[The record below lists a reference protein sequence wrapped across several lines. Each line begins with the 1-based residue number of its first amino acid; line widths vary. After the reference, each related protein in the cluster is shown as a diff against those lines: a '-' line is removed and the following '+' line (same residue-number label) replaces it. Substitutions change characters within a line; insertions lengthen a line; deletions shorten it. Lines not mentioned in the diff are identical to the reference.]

1 MSELLNKNFVD
12 FTGGLNFTDSELNMR
27 DNYLVEARNVEL
39 VYDSTI
45 KKRNGF
51 KLVKSLWSGPNSWQ
65 GNTNILKD
73 VRKAWVWMS
82 TGEVGYV
89 SKDSASMNTAISITQ
104 SDGTTKTIYSE
115 RVPSQVYP
123 MAGDLC
129 YLDFGMTTPYN
140 DSKGNQVVV
149 VASVP
154 SEEINEIFY
163 FQLHVIIVTNLG
175 RVLSLDDENNIEV
188 IWDDAIAK
196 LNKSN
201 IWNYPYERV
210 FGAAAG
216 NLFILSN
223 GHDKPLQV
231 NLYPASET
239 EYKCHYLLD
248 PATGSIEKTPK
259 IYKCRMV
266 NHYLCASVMD
276 SNNIYIS
283 AKDQPGLWSDANQT
297 AESTDQGALVM
308 DIANV
313 VGMPNQ
319 NVVDLATYKNLLCVI
334 TDYHIVLLELD
345 NYTESTA
352 WDETSGTNVTKR
364 NHTPQVNMVVDNAGC
379 ATVGSVQSTMKT
391 LVFLSVNGINNLE
404 RNAVSQNFIPVS
416 LSEKILPYIKT
427 KLTDQVLAD
436 GVHSFVDRQKYVY
449 GVKFADDEVLCMSF
463 HPNIT
468 DPCYWIWD
476 NVKQHSFTNNVHG
489 RLLAADKYGIYI
501 YSDDSEMLSKD
512 DFMVPE
518 TGTVGKGTFLMDVET
533 PWLHFGKPNNVKTMD
548 YINVVTDGTAKFT
561 VQATCDMVDEW
572 QLSIDMVGGSL
583 EGYGSG
589 DNPYYGGSLRSGTE
603 ELCDFP
609 QVFMYAKFRFSSVDE
624 KPLRIIRYGSF
635 YKIGGIRR

>member
-12 FTGGLNFTDSELNMR
+12 FTGGLNYTDSELNMR
-27 DNYLVEARNVEL
+27 DTYLVEARNVEL

-51 KLVKSLWSGPNSWQ
+51 KLVKNLTSNL
-65 GNTNILKD
+65 
-73 VRKAWVWMS
+73 AE
-82 TGEVGYV
+82 GE
-89 SKDSASMNTAISITQ
+89 S
-104 SDGTTKTIYSE
+104 
-115 RVPSQVYP
+115 
-123 MAGDLC
+123 
-129 YLDFGMTTPYN
+129 
-140 DSKGNQVVV
+140 
-149 VASVP
+149 
-154 SEEINEIFY
+154 INEIFY
-163 FQLHVIIVTNLG
+163 FQLHVIIVTDKG
-175 RVLSLDDENNIEV
+175 RVLTLDDKNNV
-188 IWDDAIAK
+188 IVVWDTFIATA
-196 LNKSN
+196 NKTT
-201 IWNYPYERV
+201 IWGHPAERV
-210 FGAAAG
+210 FGTAAG

-223 GHDKPLQV
+223 GYDKPLQV

-239 EYKCHYLLD
+239 EYKCHYLVD
-248 PATGSIEKTPK
+248 PANGSNAKVPV

-352 WDETSGTNVTKR
+352 WDETSSANVTKR

-404 RNAVSQNFIPVS
+404 RNSVSQNFIPVS

-463 HPNIT
+463 HPNIA

-476 NVKQHSFTNNVHG
+476 NIRYHSFTNNVHG

-501 YSDDSEMLSKD
+501 YSDDSEGICYDDYIDNTRQALSSK
-512 DFMVPE
+512 
-518 TGTVGKGTFLMDVET
+518 FLMDVET
-533 PWLHFGKPNNVKTMD
+533 PWLHFSKPNNVKTMD

-624 KPLRIIRYGSF
+624 RPLRIIRYGAF

>member
-12 FTGGLNFTDSELNMR
+12 FTGGLNYTDSELNMR
-27 DNYLVEARNVEL
+27 DTYLVEARNVEL

-51 KLVKSLWSGPNSWQ
+51 KLVKNLTSNL
-65 GNTNILKD
+65 
-73 VRKAWVWMS
+73 AE
-82 TGEVGYV
+82 GE
-89 SKDSASMNTAISITQ
+89 S
-104 SDGTTKTIYSE
+104 
-115 RVPSQVYP
+115 
-123 MAGDLC
+123 
-129 YLDFGMTTPYN
+129 
-140 DSKGNQVVV
+140 
-149 VASVP
+149 
-154 SEEINEIFY
+154 INEIFY
-163 FQLHVIIVTNLG
+163 FQLHVIIVTDKG
-175 RVLSLDDENNIEV
+175 RVLTLDDQNNVAV
-188 IWDDAIAK
+188 IWDTDIATA
-196 LNKSN
+196 NKTT
-201 IWNYPYERV
+201 IWGHPAERV
-210 FGAAAG
+210 FGTAAG

-223 GHDKPLQV
+223 GYDKPLQV

-239 EYKCHYLLD
+239 ESKCHYLLD
-248 PATGSIEKTPK
+248 PANGSNAKVPV

-308 DIANV
+308 DIANI

-352 WDETSGTNVTKR
+352 WDDTSGTNVTKR

-404 RNAVSQNFIPVS
+404 RNSVSQNFIPVS

-476 NVKQHSFTNNVHG
+476 NIRYHSFTNNVHG

-501 YSDDSEMLSKD
+501 YSDDSEGICYDDYIDNTRQALSSN
-512 DFMVPE
+512 
-518 TGTVGKGTFLMDVET
+518 FLMDVET

-609 QVFMYAKFRFSSVDE
+609 QVFMYAKFRFSSADE
-624 KPLRIIRYGSF
+624 KPLRIIRYGAF

>member
-12 FTGGLNFTDSELNMR
+12 FTGGLNFTDSELNMK

-51 KLVKSLWSGPNSWQ
+51 KLVKNLTSNL
-65 GNTNILKD
+65 
-73 VRKAWVWMS
+73 AE
-82 TGEVGYV
+82 GE
-89 SKDSASMNTAISITQ
+89 S
-104 SDGTTKTIYSE
+104 
-115 RVPSQVYP
+115 
-123 MAGDLC
+123 
-129 YLDFGMTTPYN
+129 
-140 DSKGNQVVV
+140 
-149 VASVP
+149 
-154 SEEINEIFY
+154 INEIFY
-163 FQLHVIIVTNLG
+163 FQLHVIIVTDKG
-175 RVLSLDDENNIEV
+175 RVLTLDDKNNVAV
-188 IWDDAIAK
+188 IWDTSIATA
-196 LNKSN
+196 NKTT
-201 IWNYPYERV
+201 IWGHPAERV
-210 FGAAAG
+210 FGTAAG

-223 GHDKPLQV
+223 GYDKPLQV

-239 EYKCHYLLD
+239 EYKCHYLVD
-248 PATGSIEKTPK
+248 PANGSNAKVPV

-266 NHYLCASVMD
+266 NHYLCASVLD

-308 DIANV
+308 DIANI

-352 WDETSGTNVTKR
+352 WDETSSTNVTKR

-476 NVKQHSFTNNVHG
+476 NIRYHSFTNNVHG

-501 YSDDSEMLSKD
+501 YSDDSEGICYDDYIDNTRQALSSN
-512 DFMVPE
+512 
-518 TGTVGKGTFLMDVET
+518 FLMDVET

-609 QVFMYAKFRFSSVDE
+609 QVFMYAKFRFSSADE

>member
-12 FTGGLNFTDSELNMR
+12 FTGGLNYTDSELNMK

-51 KLVKSLWSGPNSWQ
+51 KLVKNLTSSL
-65 GNTNILKD
+65 TE
-73 VRKAWVWMS
+73 
-82 TGEVGYV
+82 GE
-89 SKDSASMNTAISITQ
+89 SIS
-104 SDGTTKTIYSE
+104 
-115 RVPSQVYP
+115 
-123 MAGDLC
+123 
-129 YLDFGMTTPYN
+129 
-140 DSKGNQVVV
+140 
-149 VASVP
+149 
-154 SEEINEIFY
+154 EIFY
-163 FQLHVIIVTNLG
+163 FQLHVIIVTDEG
-175 RVLSLDDENNIEV
+175 RVLTLDDDNQVEV
-188 IWDDAIAK
+188 IWDTSIATA
-196 LNKSN
+196 NKTT
-201 IWNYPYERV
+201 IWGYPAERV
-210 FGAAAG
+210 FGTAAG

-223 GHDKPLQV
+223 GYDKPLQV

-239 EYKCHYLLD
+239 EYKCHYLID
-248 PATGSIEKTPK
+248 PATGSNAKVPV

-266 NHYLCASVMD
+266 NHYLCASILD

-308 DIANV
+308 DISNI
-313 VGMPNQ
+313 VGVPNQ
-319 NVVDLATYKNLLCVI
+319 NVVDLAAYKNLLCVI

-352 WDETSGTNVTKR
+352 WDDASSTNVTKR
-364 NHTPQVNMVVDNAGC
+364 NHAPQVNMVVDNAGC

-463 HPNIT
+463 HPNIA

-476 NVKQHSFTNNVHG
+476 NIRYHSFTNNVHG

-501 YSDDSEMLSKD
+501 YSDDSEGICYDDYIDNTRQALSSK
-512 DFMVPE
+512 
-518 TGTVGKGTFLMDVET
+518 FLMDVET

-561 VQATCDMVDEW
+561 VQATCDMVEEW

-583 EGYGSG
+583 DGYGSG
-589 DNPYYGGSLRSGTE
+589 DNPYYGGGLRSGTE

-609 QVFMYAKFRFSSVDE
+609 QVFMYAKFRFSSADE

>member
-12 FTGGLNFTDSELNMR
+12 FTGGLNFTDSELNMK
-27 DNYLVEARNVEL
+27 DTYLVEARNVEL

-51 KLVKSLWSGPNSWQ
+51 KLVKNLTSSL
-65 GNTNILKD
+65 
-73 VRKAWVWMS
+73 AE
-82 TGEVGYV
+82 GE
-89 SKDSASMNTAISITQ
+89 S
-104 SDGTTKTIYSE
+104 
-115 RVPSQVYP
+115 
-123 MAGDLC
+123 
-129 YLDFGMTTPYN
+129 
-140 DSKGNQVVV
+140 
-149 VASVP
+149 
-154 SEEINEIFY
+154 INEIFY
-163 FQLHVIIVTNLG
+163 FQLHVIIVTDKG
-175 RVLSLDDENNIEV
+175 RVLTLDDKNNVAV
-188 IWDDAIAK
+188 IWDTSIATA
-196 LNKSN
+196 NKTT
-201 IWNYPYERV
+201 IWGHPAERV
-210 FGAAAG
+210 FGTAAG

-223 GHDKPLQV
+223 GYDKPLQV

-239 EYKCHYLLD
+239 EYKCHYLVD
-248 PATGSIEKTPK
+248 PANGSNAKVPV

-308 DIANV
+308 DIANI
-313 VGMPNQ
+313 VGIPNQ

-352 WDETSGTNVTKR
+352 WDDTSSTNVTKR

-463 HPNIT
+463 HPNIA

-476 NVKQHSFTNNVHG
+476 NIRYHSFTNNVHG

-501 YSDDSEMLSKD
+501 YSDDSEGICCDDYIDNTRQALS
-512 DFMVPE
+512 
-518 TGTVGKGTFLMDVET
+518 GNFLMDVET

>member
-12 FTGGLNFTDSELNMR
+12 FTGGLNYTDSELNMR
-27 DNYLVEARNVEL
+27 DTYLVEARNVEL

-51 KLVKSLWSGPNSWQ
+51 KLVKNLTSNL
-65 GNTNILKD
+65 
-73 VRKAWVWMS
+73 AE
-82 TGEVGYV
+82 GE
-89 SKDSASMNTAISITQ
+89 SIS
-104 SDGTTKTIYSE
+104 
-115 RVPSQVYP
+115 
-123 MAGDLC
+123 
-129 YLDFGMTTPYN
+129 
-140 DSKGNQVVV
+140 
-149 VASVP
+149 
-154 SEEINEIFY
+154 EIFY
-163 FQLHVIIVTNLG
+163 FQLHVIIVTDKG
-175 RVLSLDDENNIEV
+175 RVLTLDDGNNIAV
-188 IWDDAIAK
+188 IWDTDIATA
-196 LNKSN
+196 NKTT
-201 IWNYPYERV
+201 IWGHPAERV
-210 FGAAAG
+210 FGTAAG

-223 GHDKPLQV
+223 GYDKPLQV

-239 EYKCHYLLD
+239 ESKCHYLLD
-248 PATGSIEKTPK
+248 PANGSNAKVPV

-308 DIANV
+308 DIANI

-334 TDYHIVLLELD
+334 TDYHIVLMELD

-352 WDETSGTNVTKR
+352 WDEASSANVTKR

-404 RNAVSQNFIPVS
+404 RNSVSQNFIPVS

-476 NVKQHSFTNNVHG
+476 NIRYHSFTNNVHG

-501 YSDDSEMLSKD
+501 YSDDSEGICSDDYIDNTRQALS
-512 DFMVPE
+512 
-518 TGTVGKGTFLMDVET
+518 GNFLMDVET
-533 PWLHFGKPNNVKTMD
+533 PWLHFSKPNNVKTMD

-624 KPLRIIRYGSF
+624 KPLRIIRYGAF

>member
-12 FTGGLNFTDSELNMR
+12 FTGGLNFTDSELNMK

-51 KLVKSLWSGPNSWQ
+51 KLVKNLTSNL
-65 GNTNILKD
+65 
-73 VRKAWVWMS
+73 AE
-82 TGEVGYV
+82 GE
-89 SKDSASMNTAISITQ
+89 S
-104 SDGTTKTIYSE
+104 
-115 RVPSQVYP
+115 
-123 MAGDLC
+123 
-129 YLDFGMTTPYN
+129 
-140 DSKGNQVVV
+140 
-149 VASVP
+149 
-154 SEEINEIFY
+154 INEIFY
-163 FQLHVIIVTNLG
+163 FQLHVIIVTDKG
-175 RVLSLDDENNIEV
+175 RVLTVDDKNNVAV
-188 IWDDAIAK
+188 IWDTSIATA
-196 LNKSN
+196 NKTT
-201 IWNYPYERV
+201 IWGHPAERV
-210 FGAAAG
+210 FGTAAG

-223 GHDKPLQV
+223 GYDKPLQV

-248 PATGSIEKTPK
+248 PATGSIEKVPK

-266 NHYLCASVMD
+266 NHYLCASVLD

-352 WDETSGTNVTKR
+352 WDETSSTNVTKR

-476 NVKQHSFTNNVHG
+476 NIRYHSFTNNVHG

-501 YSDDSEMLSKD
+501 YSDDSEGICYDDYIDNTRQALSSK
-512 DFMVPE
+512 
-518 TGTVGKGTFLMDVET
+518 FLMDVET

>member
-12 FTGGLNFTDSELNMR
+12 FTGGLNFTDSELNMK

-51 KLVKSLWSGPNSWQ
+51 KLVKSLVTLAESP
-65 GNTNILKD
+65 
-73 VRKAWVWMS
+73 
-82 TGEVGYV
+82 GE
-89 SKDSASMNTAISITQ
+89 DSPLEPQNTAFVYLSNGEKGKIYNFEKAHAYVLEN
-104 SDGTTKTIYSE
+104 GTYSKNIYT
-115 RVPSQVYP
+115 PSGRYP
-123 MAGDLC
+123 EEGDLC
-129 YLDFGMTTPYN
+129 YT
-140 DSKGNQVVV
+140 DSSRNTVYKDSAGKNVKVVKFIQN
-149 VASVP
+149 
-154 SEEINEIFY
+154 EKINEIFY

-175 RVLSLDDENNIEV
+175 KVFTLDDNNNTEV
-188 IWDDAIAK
+188 IWNDAIAAQ
-196 LNKSN
+196 NKTN
-201 IWNYPYERV
+201 VWVYPYERV
-210 FGAAAG
+210 FGTAAG

-231 NLYPASET
+231 NLYPASASES
-239 EYKCHYLLD
+239 KCHYLLD
-248 PATGSIEKTPK
+248 PANGSNAKVPV

-266 NHYLCASVMD
+266 NHYLCASVLD

-308 DIANV
+308 DIANI

-319 NVVDLATYKNLLCVI
+319 NVIDLATYKNLLCVI

-352 WDETSGTNVTKR
+352 WDEASSANVTKR

-463 HPNIT
+463 HPNIS

-476 NVKQHSFTNNVHG
+476 GLNYKSFTNNVHG
-489 RLLAADKYGIYI
+489 RLLAADDYGIFI
-501 YSDDSEMLSKD
+501 YSDDSEGFCVDEYVDATNAKKLTKNY
-512 DFMVPE
+512 
-518 TGTVGKGTFLMDVET
+518 LMDVET

-609 QVFMYAKFRFSSVDE
+609 QVFMYAKFRFSSTDG

>member
-1 MSELLNKNFVD
+1 
-12 FTGGLNFTDSELNMR
+12 
-27 DNYLVEARNVEL
+27 
-39 VYDSTI
+39 
-45 KKRNGF
+45 
-51 KLVKSLWSGPNSWQ
+51 
-65 GNTNILKD
+65 
-73 VRKAWVWMS
+73 
-82 TGEVGYV
+82 
-89 SKDSASMNTAISITQ
+89 
-104 SDGTTKTIYSE
+104 
-115 RVPSQVYP
+115 
-123 MAGDLC
+123 
-129 YLDFGMTTPYN
+129 
-140 DSKGNQVVV
+140 
-149 VASVP
+149 
-154 SEEINEIFY
+154 
-163 FQLHVIIVTNLG
+163 
-175 RVLSLDDENNIEV
+175 
-188 IWDDAIAK
+188 
-196 LNKSN
+196 
-201 IWNYPYERV
+201 
-210 FGAAAG
+210 
-216 NLFILSN
+216 
-223 GHDKPLQV
+223 
-231 NLYPASET
+231 
-239 EYKCHYLLD
+239 
-248 PATGSIEKTPK
+248 
-259 IYKCRMV
+259 MV
-266 NHYLCASVMD
+266 NHYLCASVLD

-308 DIANV
+308 DIANI

-352 WDETSGTNVTKR
+352 WDEASSTNVTKR

-476 NVKQHSFTNNVHG
+476 NIRYHSFTNNVHG

-501 YSDDSEMLSKD
+501 YSDDSEGICYDDYIDNTRQALSSN
-512 DFMVPE
+512 
-518 TGTVGKGTFLMDVET
+518 FLMDVET

-609 QVFMYAKFRFSSVDE
+609 QVFMYAKFRFSSVDK

>member
-12 FTGGLNFTDSELNMR
+12 FTGGLNYTDSELNMR

-51 KLVKSLWSGPNSWQ
+51 KLVKNLTSNL
-65 GNTNILKD
+65 
-73 VRKAWVWMS
+73 AE
-82 TGEVGYV
+82 GE
-89 SKDSASMNTAISITQ
+89 SIS
-104 SDGTTKTIYSE
+104 
-115 RVPSQVYP
+115 
-123 MAGDLC
+123 
-129 YLDFGMTTPYN
+129 
-140 DSKGNQVVV
+140 
-149 VASVP
+149 
-154 SEEINEIFY
+154 EIFY
-163 FQLHVIIVTNLG
+163 FQLHVIIVTDKG
-175 RVLSLDDENNIEV
+175 RVLTLDDANQVAV
-188 IWDDAIAK
+188 IWDTSVATA
-196 LNKSN
+196 NKTT
-201 IWNYPYERV
+201 IWAHPAERV
-210 FGAAAG
+210 FGTAAG

-223 GHDKPLQV
+223 GYDKPLQV

-239 EYKCHYLLD
+239 ESKCHYLLD
-248 PATGSIEKTPK
+248 PANGSNAKVPV

-352 WDETSGTNVTKR
+352 WDEASSANVTKR

-476 NVKQHSFTNNVHG
+476 NIRYHSFTNNVHG

-501 YSDDSEMLSKD
+501 YSDDSEGICYDDYIDNTRQALSSK
-512 DFMVPE
+512 
-518 TGTVGKGTFLMDVET
+518 FLMDVET

-609 QVFMYAKFRFSSVDE
+609 QVFMYAKFRFSSADE

>member
-12 FTGGLNFTDSELNMR
+12 FTGGLNYTDSELNMK
-27 DNYLVEARNVEL
+27 DTYLVEARNVEL

-51 KLVKSLWSGPNSWQ
+51 KLVKNLTSNL
-65 GNTNILKD
+65 
-73 VRKAWVWMS
+73 AE
-82 TGEVGYV
+82 GE
-89 SKDSASMNTAISITQ
+89 S
-104 SDGTTKTIYSE
+104 
-115 RVPSQVYP
+115 
-123 MAGDLC
+123 
-129 YLDFGMTTPYN
+129 
-140 DSKGNQVVV
+140 
-149 VASVP
+149 
-154 SEEINEIFY
+154 INEIFY
-163 FQLHVIIVTNLG
+163 FQLHVIIVTDKG
-175 RVLSLDDENNIEV
+175 RVLTLDDENNVAV
-188 IWDDAIAK
+188 IWDTNIAT
-196 LNKSN
+196 LNKTT
-201 IWNYPYERV
+201 IWGHPAERV
-210 FGAAAG
+210 FGTAAG

-223 GHDKPLQV
+223 GYDKPLQV

-239 EYKCHYLLD
+239 EYKCHYLVD
-248 PATGSIEKTPK
+248 PADGSNAKVPV

-308 DIANV
+308 DIANI

-352 WDETSGTNVTKR
+352 WDDTSGTNVTKR

-404 RNAVSQNFIPVS
+404 RNAISQNFIPVS

-476 NVKQHSFTNNVHG
+476 NIRYHSFTNNVHG
-489 RLLAADKYGIYI
+489 RLLAADKYGVYI
-501 YSDDSEMLSKD
+501 YSDDSEGICYDDYIDNTRQALSSN
-512 DFMVPE
+512 
-518 TGTVGKGTFLMDVET
+518 FLMDVET

-548 YINVVTDGTAKFT
+548 YINVVTDGTSKFT

-583 EGYGSG
+583 KGYGSG

-609 QVFMYAKFRFSSVDE
+609 QVFMYAKFRFSSTDE
-624 KPLRIIRYGSF
+624 KPLRIIRYGAF

>member
-12 FTGGLNFTDSELNMR
+12 FTGGLNYTDSELNMR
-27 DNYLVEARNVEL
+27 DTYLVEARNVEL

-51 KLVKSLWSGPNSWQ
+51 KLVKNLTSNL
-65 GNTNILKD
+65 
-73 VRKAWVWMS
+73 AE
-82 TGEVGYV
+82 GE
-89 SKDSASMNTAISITQ
+89 S
-104 SDGTTKTIYSE
+104 
-115 RVPSQVYP
+115 
-123 MAGDLC
+123 
-129 YLDFGMTTPYN
+129 
-140 DSKGNQVVV
+140 
-149 VASVP
+149 
-154 SEEINEIFY
+154 INEIFY
-163 FQLHVIIVTNLG
+163 FQLHVIIVTDKG
-175 RVLSLDDENNIEV
+175 RVLTLDDKNQVAV
-188 IWDDAIAK
+188 IWDTSIATA
-196 LNKSN
+196 NKTT
-201 IWNYPYERV
+201 IWGHPAERV
-210 FGAAAG
+210 FGTAAG

-223 GHDKPLQV
+223 GYDKPLQV

-239 EYKCHYLLD
+239 EYKCHYLVD
-248 PATGSIEKTPK
+248 PATGSNAKVPV

-352 WDETSGTNVTKR
+352 WDETSSANVTKR

-404 RNAVSQNFIPVS
+404 RNSVSQNFIPVS

-463 HPNIT
+463 HPNIA

-476 NVKQHSFTNNVHG
+476 NIRYHSFTNNVHG

-501 YSDDSEMLSKD
+501 YSDDSEGICYDDYIDNTRQALSSK
-512 DFMVPE
+512 
-518 TGTVGKGTFLMDVET
+518 FLMDVET

-561 VQATCDMVDEW
+561 VQATCDMVDDW

-624 KPLRIIRYGSF
+624 RPLRIIRYGAF

>member
-27 DNYLVEARNVEL
+27 DNYLVEARNIEL

-51 KLVKSLWSGPNSWQ
+51 KLVKNLTSSL
-65 GNTNILKD
+65 TE
-73 VRKAWVWMS
+73 
-82 TGEVGYV
+82 GE
-89 SKDSASMNTAISITQ
+89 SIS
-104 SDGTTKTIYSE
+104 
-115 RVPSQVYP
+115 
-123 MAGDLC
+123 
-129 YLDFGMTTPYN
+129 
-140 DSKGNQVVV
+140 
-149 VASVP
+149 
-154 SEEINEIFY
+154 EIFY
-163 FQLHVIIVTNLG
+163 FQLHVIIVTDKG
-175 RVLSLDDENNIEV
+175 RVLTLDDKNNVAV
-188 IWDDAIAK
+188 IWDTTIATA
-196 LNKSN
+196 NKTT
-201 IWNYPYERV
+201 IWGHPTERV
-210 FGAAAG
+210 FGTAAG

-223 GHDKPLQV
+223 GYDKPLQI

-239 EYKCHYLLD
+239 EYKCHYLVD
-248 PATGSIEKTPK
+248 PATGSNAKVPV

-266 NHYLCASVMD
+266 NHYLCASILD

-308 DIANV
+308 DIANI
-313 VGMPNQ
+313 VGVPNQ

-352 WDETSGTNVTKR
+352 WDEASSANVTKR

-476 NVKQHSFTNNVHG
+476 NIRYHSFTNNVHG
-489 RLLAADKYGIYI
+489 RLLAADKYGVYI
-501 YSDDSEMLSKD
+501 YSDDSEGICYDDYIDNTRQALSSN
-512 DFMVPE
+512 
-518 TGTVGKGTFLMDVET
+518 FLMDVET

-589 DNPYYGGSLRSGTE
+589 NNPYYGGGLRSGTE

-609 QVFMYAKFRFSSVDE
+609 QVFMYAKFRFSSADE

>member
-51 KLVKSLWSGPNSWQ
+51 KLVKNLTSNL
-65 GNTNILKD
+65 
-73 VRKAWVWMS
+73 AE
-82 TGEVGYV
+82 GE
-89 SKDSASMNTAISITQ
+89 S
-104 SDGTTKTIYSE
+104 
-115 RVPSQVYP
+115 
-123 MAGDLC
+123 
-129 YLDFGMTTPYN
+129 
-140 DSKGNQVVV
+140 
-149 VASVP
+149 
-154 SEEINEIFY
+154 INEIFY
-163 FQLHVIIVTNLG
+163 FQLHVIIVTDKG
-175 RVLSLDDENNIEV
+175 RVLTLDDKNNVAV
-188 IWDDAIAK
+188 IWDTTIATA
-196 LNKSN
+196 NKTT
-201 IWNYPYERV
+201 IWGHPAERV
-210 FGAAAG
+210 FGTAAG

-223 GHDKPLQV
+223 GYDKPLQV

-239 EYKCHYLLD
+239 EYKCHYLID
-248 PATGSIEKTPK
+248 PANGSNAKVPV

-266 NHYLCASVMD
+266 NHYLCASVLD

-308 DIANV
+308 DIANI

-352 WDETSGTNVTKR
+352 WDETSSANVTKR

-476 NVKQHSFTNNVHG
+476 NIRYHSFTNNVHG

-501 YSDDSEMLSKD
+501 YSDDSEGICYD
-512 DFMVPE
+512 DYIDN
-518 TGTVGKGTFLMDVET
+518 TRQALRSTFLMDVET

-603 ELCDFP
+603 ELLDFP